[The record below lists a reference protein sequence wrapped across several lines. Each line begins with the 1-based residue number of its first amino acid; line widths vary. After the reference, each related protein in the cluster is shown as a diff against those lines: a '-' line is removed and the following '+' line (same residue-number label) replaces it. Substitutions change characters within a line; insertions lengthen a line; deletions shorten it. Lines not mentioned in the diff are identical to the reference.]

1 MQPTRASLTRFNRIR
16 HTLTVISA
24 LRRVRQPFT
33 TAQGLKQSL
42 ELLLQLGRTTGLD
55 RTGLAPLQRMVED
68 EEAFQV
74 VWAIVQYLGGLV
86 CQEHGTAETL
96 TLTARDGSQTS
107 VPTAAFFRWLPLVVQ
122 VMSLLRQI
130 RA

>member
-1 MQPTRASLTRFNRIR
+1 MQASLTSLTRFSRIR
-16 HTLTVISA
+16 HALAVISA

-33 TAQGLKQSL
+33 SAQGLKQSL
-42 ELLLQLGRTTGLD
+42 ELLLQLGRATGVE
-55 RTGLAPLQRMVED
+55 RSALAPLQRMVED

-86 CQEHGTAETL
+86 CHEHGAAGTL
-96 TLTARDGSQTS
+96 TLTARDGNQTS
-107 VPTAAFFRWLPLVVQ
+107 IPAAAFFRWLPLVVQ

-130 RA
+130 RS

>member
-1 MQPTRASLTRFNRIR
+1 MQSPSVSLARFSRIR
-16 HTLTVISA
+16 QTLAVISA

-33 TAQGLKQSL
+33 TPQGLKQSL
-42 ELLLQLGRTTGLD
+42 ELLLQLGRATGLD
-55 RTGLAPLQRMVED
+55 RPGLAPLQRMVED

-86 CQEHGTAETL
+86 CHEHGTAETL

-107 VPTAAFFRWLPLVVQ
+107 VSTAAFFRWLPLVVQ